1 MLHTRE
7 SEFANKLASASAF
20 IFKKMNIMNCMLPMN
35 IQYPLNAAHTSFL
48 ADFWTKKLN
57 KHKAYA
63 IDSQHSNEPIDA
75 QIEYH

>member
-1 MLHTRE
+1 
-7 SEFANKLASASAF
+7 
-20 IFKKMNIMNCMLPMN
+20 MNIMNCILPMN